1 MEAEGQD
8 WRSAAFRQKLVSQI
22 DDVMRKAGVAHSK
35 SSKDMESHVFLKAKN
50 REEYLSLV
58 ARIIIH
64 FRDIHYEKSQA
75 SVAAQLQP
83 QEVTSQQLQA
93 AQQQHFIN
101 PHRLNQH
108 QKALHRSFRLHL
120 RGSPTVACT
129 ASGIRGL
136 VGRGVSRRGAGASDT
151 EAAGQDDDWRGA
163 VFRQKLLSQIDDAV
177 RKAGVPLNKSSED
190 MESYVFLKAKTREE
204 YLSLVA
210 RLIIH
215 FRNIYIKK
223 CQASGADPVNAQQ
236 NLTDPPPA
244 GAAGFGVVTRSPGQP
259 LGEPGELVGVHQAT
273 TPSGQPSPGTS
284 GMAPRG
290 LAVVSATTQQTQLQ
304 QVTSQLQQVS
314 LQQQQFQAQNAI
326 QQQFPVEAAGAVAAQ
341 QPQQDLGKLLP
352 QNQQQ
357 MQQQEQ

>member
-1 MEAEGQD
+1 
-8 WRSAAFRQKLVSQI
+8 
-22 DDVMRKAGVAHSK
+22 MRKAGVAHSK

-108 QKALHRSFRLHL
+108 QNHTPSDVVTGSGVGPAPSSPWPTGKDSVLQKALHRSFRLHL

-163 VFRQKLLSQIDDAV
+163 VFRQKLLSQIDPA
-177 RKAGVPLNKSSED
+177 RATQHLMILPSPSRTLPQG
-190 MESYVFLKAKTREE
+190 
-204 YLSLVA
+204 LSLDHPTHQ
-210 RLIIH
+210 LSH
-215 FRNIYIKK
+215 L
-223 CQASGADPVNAQQ
+223 PH
-236 NLTDPPPA
+236 LTQCRPSHAPD
-244 GAAGFGVVTRSPGQP
+244 SPLHP
-259 LGEPGELVGVHQAT
+259 
-273 TPSGQPSPGTS
+273 
-284 GMAPRG
+284 
-290 LAVVSATTQQTQLQ
+290 
-304 QVTSQLQQVS
+304 
-314 LQQQQFQAQNAI
+314 
-326 QQQFPVEAAGAVAAQ
+326 
-341 QPQQDLGKLLP
+341 
-352 QNQQQ
+352 
-357 MQQQEQ
+357 

>member
-108 QKALHRSFRLHL
+108 QNRTPSDVVTGSGVGPAPSSPWPTGKDSVLQKALHRSFRLHL

-259 LGEPGELVGVHQAT
+259 LA
-273 TPSGQPSPGTS
+273 
-284 GMAPRG
+284 
-290 LAVVSATTQQTQLQ
+290 QLQ

>member
-1 MEAEGQD
+1 
-8 WRSAAFRQKLVSQI
+8 
-22 DDVMRKAGVAHSK
+22 
-35 SSKDMESHVFLKAKN
+35 
-50 REEYLSLV
+50 
-58 ARIIIH
+58 
-64 FRDIHYEKSQA
+64 
-75 SVAAQLQP
+75 
-83 QEVTSQQLQA
+83 
-93 AQQQHFIN
+93 
-101 PHRLNQH
+101 
-108 QKALHRSFRLHL
+108 
-120 RGSPTVACT
+120 
-129 ASGIRGL
+129 
-136 VGRGVSRRGAGASDT
+136 
-151 EAAGQDDDWRGA
+151 
-163 VFRQKLLSQIDDAV
+163 
-177 RKAGVPLNKSSED
+177 

-259 LGEPGELVGVHQAT
+259 LGEPGELVGVDQAT

-357 MQQQEQ
+357 VPGRAGHPPWAWMLAGGAESNMAEPRTTVGPDGGDPT

>member
-1 MEAEGQD
+1 N
-8 WRSAAFRQKLVSQI
+8 
-22 DDVMRKAGVAHSK
+22 
-35 SSKDMESHVFLKAKN
+35 KDGPSHTPGP
-50 REEYLSLV
+50 LS
-58 ARIIIH
+58 I
-64 FRDIHYEKSQA
+64 F
-75 SVAAQLQP
+75 P
-83 QEVTSQQLQA
+83 QE
-93 AQQQHFIN
+93 
-101 PHRLNQH
+101 P
-108 QKALHRSFRLHL
+108 RS
-120 RGSPTVACT
+120 
-129 ASGIRGL
+129 
-136 VGRGVSRRGAGASDT
+136 
-151 EAAGQDDDWRGA
+151 
-163 VFRQKLLSQIDDAV
+163 DDAV

-259 LGEPGELVGVHQAT
+259 LA
-273 TPSGQPSPGTS
+273 
-284 GMAPRG
+284 
-290 LAVVSATTQQTQLQ
+290 QLQ

-357 MQQQEQ
+357 VPGRAGHPPWAWMLAGGAESNMAEPRTT